1 LGGREKQVSVL
12 SPALARAQQEVRQ
25 AAGDLTDHAAIAEH
39 DRRLGDAASRF
50 REAAP
55 PRSDSSYRQL
65 ILTP

>member
-12 SPALARAQQEVRQ
+12 SPALARAQQEVRH
-25 AAGDLTDHAAIAEH
+25 AAGELNDYAAIAEH

-55 PRSDSSYRQL
+55 PRSGSSHR
-65 ILTP
+65 

>member
-25 AAGDLTDHAAIAEH
+25 AAGELNDYAAIAEH
-39 DRRLGDAASRF
+39 DRRLGDAASRL

-55 PRSDSSYRQL
+55 PRSDSSHR
-65 ILTP
+65 